1 MKFKNKKKN
10 YYKRLPLLAKAG
22 MIADRSSPTTVPV
35 GKPVG
40 MLSSLLRSSSVPVGT
55 VIYPDAPTRNSI
67 YPVLPPMTPLRSRS
81 NEDYVDA
88 VDYEF
93 ELEKAEIRA
102 EGAQMAAAKATAAR
116 EAAEAYVINRQQAV
130 YNFTEYAQ
138 VSMFSSPKDWAEVR
152 VAKER
157 LANAKRTLREAIT
170 MEKASVALAAE
181 RKNELQEA
189 RIKANEFKTA
199 TKKSLSRRVI
209 GATRK
214 IMTTLRGSRRKSK
227 AHK

>member
-1 MKFKNKKKN
+1 MRKTKKNMKFKNKKKN

-22 MIADRSSPTTVPV
+22 MIADRSSQIDEIPLGLIVEQDINSVPM
-35 GKPVG
+35 GLPV
-40 MLSSLLRSSSVPVGT
+40 SLYPSLPRTPSRRSSISSFEGD
-55 VIYPDAPTRNSI
+55 YLDAYDPI
-67 YPVLPPMTPLRSRS
+67 V
-81 NEDYVDA
+81 
-88 VDYEF
+88 

-138 VSMFSSPKDWAEVR
+138 ASMFSSPKDWAEVR

-181 RKNELQEA
+181 QKKELQEA

-214 IMTTLRGSRRKSK
+214 IMTTLRGSTRKSK

>member
-1 MKFKNKKKN
+1 MRGTKKNTKIRNKKKN

-22 MIADRSSPTTVPV
+22 MIANRSSQIDEIPLGLIVEQDINPVPI
-35 GKPVG
+35 GLPV
-40 MLSSLLRSSSVPVGT
+40 SLYPPLPITPSRRSSISSSEG
-55 VIYPDAPTRNSI
+55 N
-67 YPVLPPMTPLRSRS
+67 
-81 NEDYVDA
+81 YVDA
-88 VDYEF
+88 VDYEV

-138 VSMFSSPKDWAEVR
+138 ASMFSSPKDWAEVR

-170 MEKASVALAAE
+170 MEEAAVALAAE
-181 RKNELQEA
+181 RKKELQEA
-189 RIKANEFKTA
+189 TMKAEAFVA
-199 TKKSLSRRVI
+199 STKKSLSRRVI
-209 GATRK
+209 GATQK

>member
-10 YYKRLPLLAKAG
+10 YYRRLPLLAKAG
-22 MIADRSSPTTVPV
+22 MIADRSSQIDEIPLGLIVEPDINSVPM
-35 GKPVG
+35 GLPV
-40 MLSSLLRSSSVPVGT
+40 SLYPSLPRTPSRRSSISSSEGD
-55 VIYPDAPTRNSI
+55 YHDAYDPI
-67 YPVLPPMTPLRSRS
+67 V
-81 NEDYVDA
+81 
-88 VDYEF
+88 

-116 EAAEAYVINRQQAV
+116 EAAEAYVINRQRAV
-130 YNFTEYAQ
+130 YNSTEFALSIYGDR
-138 VSMFSSPKDWAEVR
+138 PKDWVR
-152 VAKER
+152 VAEQKER
-157 LANAKRTLREAIT
+157 LANAKQALKEAIT
-170 MEKASVALAAE
+170 MEEAAVALAAE
-181 RKNELQEA
+181 QEKELQEA
-189 RIKANEFKTA
+189 IIKANEFKAA